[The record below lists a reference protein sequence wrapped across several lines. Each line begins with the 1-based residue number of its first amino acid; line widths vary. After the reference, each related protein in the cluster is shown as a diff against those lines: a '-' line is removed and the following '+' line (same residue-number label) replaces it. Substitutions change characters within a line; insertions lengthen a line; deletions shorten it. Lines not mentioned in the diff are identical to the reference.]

1 MLLLRSVLT
10 AATVTLVACSNPPP
24 TCSATETA
32 YRVCSDN
39 QVWEC
44 PVATAQ
50 QLAARKVIDDDCKQQ
65 ADQVKCILNA
75 KYEQLPMKL
84 TADCQGGGQRCVDAT
99 ATTDAGVPVGT
110 KVASCQPK

>member
-1 MLLLRSVLT
+1 MRSRFLLLAS
-10 AATVTLVACSNPPP
+10 LVFTFGACSNPPP

-44 PVATAQ
+44 PVATPQ

-65 ADQVKCILNA
+65 ADPVKCVLNA
-75 KYEQLPMKL
+75 KYEQLTMKL
-84 TADCQGGGQRCVDAT
+84 AADCQGGGQRCVDSSASP
-99 ATTDAGVPVGT
+99 DAGVPVGT
-110 KVASCQPK
+110 KAASCQPK

>member
-1 MLLLRSVLT
+1 MTLRLLLLAVISLT
-10 AATVTLVACSNPPP
+10 FAACSNPPP

-75 KYEQLPMKL
+75 KYEQFPMKL
-84 TADCQGGGQRCVDAT
+84 AADCQGGGQRCVDSSASP
-99 ATTDAGVPVGT
+99 DAGVPVGT